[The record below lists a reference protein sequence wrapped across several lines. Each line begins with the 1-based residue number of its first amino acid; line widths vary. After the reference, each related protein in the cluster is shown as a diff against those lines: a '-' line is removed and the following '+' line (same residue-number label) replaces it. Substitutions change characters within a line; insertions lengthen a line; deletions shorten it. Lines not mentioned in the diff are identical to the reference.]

1 MKDPL
6 IAWLEEDPMN
16 VRSFLEYDSKTSLWS
31 RIIFRVRVLLGV

>member
-16 VRSFLEYDSKTSLWS
+16 ARIFLEYDAQTSWWSK
-31 RIIFRVRVLLGV
+31 IVFRARVLLGV